1 MVKSDLYKIF
11 GYWDYYKDGMFVLGD
26 EEKDDEVFVLRLM
39 ICLF

>member
-11 GYWDYYKDGMFVLGD
+11 GYWDYYRDGMFVIEED
-26 EEKDDEVFVLRLM
+26 ENEVLVLRLM